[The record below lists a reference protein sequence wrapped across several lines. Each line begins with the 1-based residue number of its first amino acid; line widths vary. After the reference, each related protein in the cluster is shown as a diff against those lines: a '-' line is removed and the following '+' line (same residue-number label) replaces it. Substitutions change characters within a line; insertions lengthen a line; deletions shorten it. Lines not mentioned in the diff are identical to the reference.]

1 MTTTTSASNQ
11 SGMLRCARHPNTE
24 TSLRCGRCETPIC
37 PQCMIMS
44 PVGARCP
51 TCAQVKRFA
60 LMLKPMEV
68 VRAVVFG
75 IGVAA
80 IGTIVLVA
88 IPFLQILGLFAY
100 AALGYGVGTAVSVGA
115 NRKRVPVLAPIAV
128 ACLFLGYGLAIF
140 VQLLVIGAPIGF
152 ALSAPIL
159 TLLNGLNPA
168 GLLRSPLLGLLLGAL
183 LAWMRNR

>member
-1 MTTTTSASNQ
+1 MTTAASASGQ
-11 SGMLRCARHPNTE
+11 SEMLRCARHPNIE
-24 TSLRCGRCETPIC
+24 TALRCGRCETPIC
-37 PQCMIMS
+37 PQCLIMS

-80 IGTIVLVA
+80 IGTVVLVA
-88 IPFLQILGLFAY
+88 IPFLQFLGLFAY
-100 AALGYGVGTAVSVGA
+100 AALGFGVGEAVAVGA
-115 NRKRVPVLAPIAV
+115 NRKRVPVLAPLAV

-140 VQLLVIGAPIGF
+140 IQLLVLGAPVGM

-159 TLLNGLNPA
+159 TLLSGLNPA